1 MRIAVLQWATP
12 DYQLEFAPF
21 LARNRAYAASHN
33 YSYILDG
40 APHHEAAPDLPPHWG
55 KVAALSALL
64 DAREKHDYVLW
75 LDADCLVA
83 DGGRRVED
91 ALEQA
96 ADAAARAQRRR
107 RARGGAAAG
116 DRAEAPP
123 RVEFVGTDAQ
133 LDARFHLNSGAFV
146 IARASGRG

>member
-64 DAREKHDYVLW
+64 DARVPC
-75 LDADCLVA
+75 CL
-83 DGGRRVED
+83 
-91 ALEQA
+91 
-96 ADAAARAQRRR
+96 
-107 RARGGAAAG
+107 AAG
-116 DRAEAPP
+116 DPALLGARTAHGLLREFGAARHALGLGDDALAE
-123 RVEFVGTDAQ
+123 
-133 LDARFHLNSGAFV
+133 L
-146 IARASGRG
+146 ARASVRASCAPAELKSRLIADIDMWLALD

>member
-91 ALEQA
+91 ARTPRA
-96 ADAAARAQRRR
+96 VRTAAAAACPAPRA
-107 RARGGAAAG
+107 G
-116 DRAEAPP
+116 APP
-123 RVEFVGTDAQ
+123 
-133 LDARFHLNSGAFV
+133 
-146 IARASGRG
+146 